1 MLSPGNAAWRASETA
16 AEMVLDRAPTSKEL
30 FLTFWEWL
38 AVELIAG
45 SGGVTSL
52 ISDGLVFFVRLARLG
67 RSFTTA
73 ERFLGGITYKG
84 NVQKWEH
91 KTIRKNLEIYRVMAK
106 INKAHSYRQCWQLY
120 CLLLS
125 GEKPIAWEG
134 PRLRRE
140 YKIWKYSK
148 GISCKPLQVWMLYI
162 RELKRS

>member
-1 MLSPGNAAWRASETA
+1 
-16 AEMVLDRAPTSKEL
+16 MVLDRAPTSKEL
-30 FLTFWEWL
+30 FLTFLEWL

-84 NVQKWEH
+84 NVPKWEH

-106 INKAHSYRQCWQLY
+106 INKAHSYRQC
-120 CLLLS
+120 
-125 GEKPIAWEG
+125 
-134 PRLRRE
+134 
-140 YKIWKYSK
+140 
-148 GISCKPLQVWMLYI
+148 
-162 RELKRS
+162 